1 MFVLD
6 AVLRL
11 LKKEEE
17 RLNRELS
24 GISAAISV
32 FGQTYMNGGSARR
45 ASHGGRTRIE
55 ASQRARSAKA
65 GKTRKVVSIR
75 SKRTPSAAPRKRVV
89 AAQKARSTRLKAA
102 RKSA

>member
-24 GISAAISV
+24 GITAAISV
-32 FGQTYMNGGSARR
+32 FGETYMNGGNARR
-45 ASHGGRTRIE
+45 LSGAGRTRIE
-55 ASQRARSAKA
+55 ASHRARSAKA
-65 GKTRKVVSIR
+65 GKTRKIVSIK
-75 SKRTPSAAPRKRVV
+75 SKRMPPAAPGKGVG
-89 AAQKARSTRLKAA
+89 AAQKARSTKMKAA
-102 RKSA
+102 KKSA